1 MKNIFNIDQD
11 KKILLL
17 QILFVTCMI
26 LANTV
31 GIKVTT
37 WGPITFSVSIW
48 LMPII
53 FLITDIL
60 SEVKG
65 KKFVGTLTWLTTI
78 TLIFSYI
85 FIQISVIA
93 EPAARYAENNPAFVA
108 VFKSSARI
116 FMASIIA
123 FILSQLHDAWA
134 FQFLKE
140 QTKGRFLW
148 LRNNLSTIASQL
160 VDTVSFMF
168 LAFYAFNKGFGD
180 NFSFLF
186 SLIIPYWLLKCF
198 MSIIETPFVYLAVR
212 WLKEETKK

>member
-168 LAFYAFNKGFGD
+168 LAFYKITPQFD
-180 NFSFLF
+180 FLF
-186 SLIIPYWLLKCF
+186 VWELIIPYYILKI
-198 MSIIETPFVYLAVR
+198 SLGVLGTPLVYLGVR
-212 WLKEETKK
+212 WLKNKTAV